1 MNTTLAAAPQAPP
14 VRVAVVDDHSIMRAV
29 FSAIVEDAPDLDLAW
44 SAANLAEARP
54 FLASE
59 EPGLLILDVS
69 LPDGNGFEFTQEI
82 LLRHPNLPVLI
93 VSAEEDETF
102 KQRARACGARA
113 FLSKDVSPE
122 EVLKAVHMIHPRAAA

>member
-1 MNTTLAAAPQAPP
+1 MNTPPEEPSQEPP

-54 FLASE
+54 FLDSE

-69 LPDGNGFEFTQEI
+69 LPDGNGFEFTREV
-82 LLRHPNLPVLI
+82 LARHPGLRILI

-102 KQRARACGARA
+102 KQRARACGARG
-113 FLSKDVSPE
+113 FLSKNVSPD
-122 EVLKAVHMIHPRAAA
+122 EVLRAVHTIRAEAA